1 MIERKDGKA
10 KGAKFHAEGPKPK
23 VPHLDLPPELGNED
37 HHAIP
42 RRQSGSHPFMPLLDL
57 GRHDIS
63 LTTLD
68 RDLR

>member
-1 MIERKDGKA
+1 MLERKDGKA
-10 KGAKFHAEGPKPK
+10 KGAKSHTQEPKPR
-23 VPHLDLPPELGNED
+23 VPYLDLPPELGIED
-37 HHAIP
+37 RCAIP

-63 LTTLD
+63 LTTSN